1 MAPVLSFHVQVSTI
15 VGALTPA
22 DAANTFKEWVSD
34 LKSWPIE
41 VEASNGDRWD
51 VDSTTGEVT
60 PRTGLR
66 KAAIE
71 AWDWD
76 EMIGTSFPE
85 WFHEFAD
92 EALQNSDVSYG
103 DNSATIFSGPV
114 AVTILDSAYY
124 SLMLASVPGI
134 GSEQYAEAKK
144 AIELA
149 VAAYD
154 LNNRSTRVVVW
165 S

>member
-1 MAPVLSFHVQVSTI
+1 MPVLSFHVQVSTI
-15 VGALTPA
+15 VGALDPA
-22 DAANTFKEWVSD
+22 DAADAFKKWVSD
-34 LKSWPIE
+34 LKAWPIE

-66 KAAIE
+66 KATIE

-76 EMIGTSFPE
+76 EMLGTSFPE

-92 EALQNSDVSYG
+92 EELQNSNVSYG
-103 DNSATIFSGPV
+103 SNSATIFPGHE
-114 AVTILDSAYY
+114 ALQILESAYLHT
-124 SLMLASVPGI
+124 LMSNFS
-134 GSEQYAEAKK
+134 SEQYAEVRK

-149 VAAYD
+149 TAAYD
-154 LNNRSTRVVVW
+154 LSNRDTRVVVW
-165 S
+165 G